1 MYELSLVLCDHMSPP
16 YKLLKSTTGEP
27 GWIRGKR
34 LASSDGLG
42 IRLRSGRLGIDARL
56 EKEGSAFASHAQMAR
71 PLGFPVPIF
80 QCATPLN
87 TDDSVR
93 K

>member
-1 MYELSLVLCDHMSPP
+1 MYELSLVLCDNMSPP
-16 YKLLKSTTGEP
+16 YKLLKSTTGKP

-42 IRLRSGRLGIDARL
+42 IRFRSGRLGIDARL
-56 EKEGSAFASHAQMAR
+56 EKGSAFASHAQMAR